1 MAQQNGGNFD
11 PVLFGDYRESQE
23 SIMNADIGDFFSEAL
38 NIPDFTSPAN
48 LMLEPTLPPKK
59 ELMKDIEEKQQGK
72 EPDPVVV
79 DKPKQFL
86 TCNMLWYIHLS
97 THLSV

>member
-23 SIMNADIGDFFSEAL
+23 SIMNTDVGDFFSDAF
-38 NIPDFTSPAN
+38 NVPDFTSPAN

-59 ELMKDIEEKQQGK
+59 DIAKGMEEKQQGK
-72 EPDPVVV
+72 EPEAAVV

-86 TCNMLWYIHLS
+86 TCNMLWYDER
-97 THLSV
+97 